1 MFVKFATS
9 EIISSS
15 GNMART
21 AHRADFSH
29 VKPRDGYIYVR
40 SRAISSRTNDNW
52 DTFPAAEIKK
62 AWRTF
67 IGKPVFV
74 NHHNDDPK
82 RARGVIVDAALHE
95 DVSPF
100 GEPDTWVE
108 VLMEV
113 DAVRFPKLAA
123 MVLSGDIDKTSMGCS
138 VERSRC
144 SFCGN
149 EAESPIDFC
158 KHVKSMKGRR
168 INRTTAS
175 GVKEAVLVSEICLGI
190 SFFENSLLVETPADA
205 TAMAFLDPD
214 KEEHHRKIMEMA
226 SGNVSPRL
234 ATSNTSDDG
243 RGNTELS
250 TDAGEGDLSRSRPTD
265 RVPVLADH
273 QGSLLDL
280 GDDVFGERGVGVS
293 RPPETS
299 TSLDH
304 VSRVVSREP
313 KQPVRRVVADRVV
326 ASVSDNLTFGDGS
339 DQRFVPP
346 SVGSDAR
353 SSGVIE
359 GEPSVAVGEH
369 PSGPRPTLVE
379 SSGIDLGEVP
389 VHDRLSTNEPARR
402 GVNALA
408 HGQQDTPR
416 YARTASQDWSDNLM
430 TNHHAL
436 DEQIAP
442 PKVDT
447 LRDSVCSVC
456 GSPDSIVDGVCQT
469 CGFEE
474 PTMFA
479 EPDTLSPQIEDLR
492 DDGKPAFLQCT
503 ECHEKFPTMPPERRE
518 KAEEQ
523 SEDDEEDL
531 DKTSVLVGYDAQGSA
546 VNEDATCP
554 VCEEGTLVPGSD
566 EPEPTEDPE
575 GSDDSDEPDDE
586 VEGDDEE
593 QDEDDKEKVVSARR
607 TASSDDQRYEL
618 YVGDDGMPVAYFAS
632 PGEAF
637 DAAKEAGESDFSVID
652 SHTGDAMKEGGT
664 TASLRTAIQNCG
676 CPDEYHLADCPLVTG
691 DSGLSEADIWAQ
703 EERRLNSDTDWYE
716 GHKAARAT
724 TTMHDQLASKEEAM
738 MPKDRTAHRRMADY
752 NGWPNRETWSAFS
765 WLANDY
771 GIYQS
776 VVQARS
782 AEELKG
788 LYESIPG
795 RDKVDES
802 QIDWQAVYE
811 GFSDDRT
818 ASRRSAHRRTAA
830 LSWRPAAS
838 FPGVPAEGSA
848 ATSTEGYNYLLT
860 PAAYG
865 MGGTGSWELRRMDP
879 GGMGDWVLLV
889 SGQAGASE
897 SQCRQIAEQ
906 DAANPRTASR
916 RTAGFW
922 EEIEAQLA
930 QIRRART
937 VDDVIAALGGS
948 EAASVG
954 DAFFGGSGGD
964 ETLFGALIDAGWRV
978 RSIESDYYFVATS
991 PGGEAL
997 TYIEGDVYRGNRTS
1011 SRRQAH
1017 RRTAV
1022 SLSNIGKTDD
1032 PLVFTGKDPSG
1043 KQVKFKVT
1051 EQESKDLRE
1060 VMFSDLA
1067 MNFSGVDVDE
1077 SEIIKDAFR
1086 RSAALSW
1093 SGEGNYLTATDEKGL
1108 KYKVWRNSD
1117 DHPHQSGK
1125 WAYKVTGIVDGR
1137 PVDSMNDENESKEA
1151 AQAAAEEV
1159 GAAQHSRTAS
1169 SRRTASATLMSI
1181 YADGFGNWHAQ
1192 VIGGTE
1198 AEAQEEAR
1206 RAIIEELSERE
1217 GPNFSPDSI
1226 NVVLD
1231 AEKSRG
1237 ESRVFKEASGKTA
1250 SFSRGPAPAW
1260 LNERNNDGYGTPNNH
1275 EFWSTVDF
1283 EDVNGWR
1290 IFNKDGLW
1298 YGYKLSQNA
1307 WSNGAT
1313 DKADIVAMADPSR
1326 QIDVWASRKTG
1337 ISVREEY
1344 DEQGSLTLWD
1354 GAYSSD
1360 YVGEAIPFDRPDGRG
1375 YTISIPSFPD
1385 TDVFTPFRA
1394 DGTYQKVDKDI
1405 SSAVER
1411 MRRGAS
1417 RTATASRKTTT
1428 KESKMDA
1435 QKRRRMEAAIA
1446 IQARRGQKQ
1455 QERIAALEGV
1465 LREVI
1470 SATGVRTPKAASL
1483 VLASEDENGD
1493 GKVAETDQQ
1502 ALPESTDVESEGKV
1516 KEPPAPKTTD
1526 DPQTEGGTDPDDG
1539 FNKPDDPESVGSG
1552 DGVTNESDSERTFTS
1567 MRLARLRIE
1576 AGVETGDDLT
1586 LGQTIANSNVSMES
1600 IRNEVETLT
1609 KVMANRTASTNEVP
1623 TARPLP
1629 TRSPSQIA
1637 SLASLVA
1644 ASNSGGSV
1652 SNGGSRGTNGSL
1664 IGDSLV

>member
-1 MFVKFATS
+1 MTTTRYASFHVLSATKGGRGATS
-9 EIISSS
+9 GLRKS
-15 GNMART
+15 

-29 VKPRDGYIYVR
+29 IEPREGYIYVR
-40 SRAISSRTNDNW
+40 SRAISSRTNDNF

-190 SFFENSLLVETPADA
+190 SFFENSLLVETPADPTA
-205 TAMAFLDPD
+205 TAFVDPD
-214 KEEHHRKIMEMA
+214 LNKSHFSKAA
-226 SGNVSPRL
+226 SKTASFPGIESAVPF
-234 ATSNTSDDG
+234 ATPKGTVYMIDEASSVVARSEDG
-243 RGNTELS
+243 RQVGYITWYSADGTINNLDVRPEWRRQGIATEL
-250 TDAGEGDLSRSRPTD
+250 
-265 RVPVLADH
+265 
-273 QGSLLDL
+273 
-280 GDDVFGERGVGVS
+280 F
-293 RPPETS
+293 
-299 TSLDH
+299 
-304 VSRVVSREP
+304 
-313 KQPVRRVVADRVV
+313 RRARAIDSWVAH
-326 ASVSDNLTFGDGS
+326 S
-339 DQRFVPP
+339 
-346 SVGSDAR
+346 
-353 SSGVIE
+353 E
-359 GEPSVAVGEH
+359 
-369 PSGPRPTLVE
+369 
-379 SSGIDLGEVP
+379 
-389 VHDRLSTNEPARR
+389 DRLSNDAKAWIKSLPADWQTTRKASR
-402 GVNALA
+402 AGTSL
-408 HGQQDTPR
+408 
-416 YARTASQDWSDNLM
+416 RTASRDWSDNLM

-503 ECHEKFPTMPPERRE
+503 ECNEKFPTMPPERRE

-523 SEDDEEDL
+523 FDDEEDDL
-531 DKTSVLVGYDAQGSA
+531 GKTSVLVGYDAQGSA

-554 VCEEGTLVPGSD
+554 VCEEGTLMPGSD

-575 GSDDSDEPDDE
+575 ESDDSDEPDDE

-664 TASLRTAIQNCG
+664 TASLRTATQNCG

-724 TTMHDQLASKEEAM
+724 TTMHNQLASKEEAM
-738 MPKDRTAHRRMADY
+738 MPKDRTAHRRTSAYSYDDFPLVDNPNFPGEKIPVCPKCGGHVVDSSSS
-752 NGWPNRETWSAFS
+752 NGM
-765 WLANDY
+765 
-771 GIYQS
+771 
-776 VVQARS
+776 
-782 AEELKG
+782 
-788 LYESIPG
+788 PG
-795 RDKVDES
+795 R
-802 QIDWQAVYE
+802 ID
-811 GFSDDRT
+811 
-818 ASRRSAHRRTAA
+818 
-830 LSWRPAAS
+830 
-838 FPGVPAEGSA
+838 
-848 ATSTEGYNYLLT
+848 
-860 PAAYG
+860 
-865 MGGTGSWELRRMDP
+865 
-879 GGMGDWVLLV
+879 
-889 SGQAGASE
+889 
-897 SQCRQIAEQ
+897 
-906 DAANPRTASR
+906 
-916 RTAGFW
+916 
-922 EEIEAQLA
+922 
-930 QIRRART
+930 
-937 VDDVIAALGGS
+937 
-948 EAASVG
+948 
-954 DAFFGGSGGD
+954 
-964 ETLFGALIDAGWRV
+964 
-978 RSIESDYYFVATS
+978 TS
-991 PGGEAL
+991 PIRTCKNCGTVYPMEDNRMRDQFGRPL
-997 TYIEGDVYRGNRTS
+997 TS
-1011 SRRQAH
+1011 H

-1077 SEIIKDAFR
+1077 SEIIKDASRHHAFDGVTR
-1086 RSAALSW
+1086 PDVLPSGWKSSPGTAANFYEKDYPGGGSGHVSKGVGPADGQWAW
-1093 SGEGNYLTATDEKGL
+1093 SLRGVPGASLKDGVQPTRDRAMLVADREAGETLPMSPLG
-1108 KYKVWRNSD
+1108 
-1117 DHPHQSGK
+1117 
-1125 WAYKVTGIVDGR
+1125 
-1137 PVDSMNDENESKEA
+1137 
-1151 AQAAAEEV
+1151 
-1159 GAAQHSRTAS
+1159 SR
-1169 SRRTASATLMSI
+1169 RRTAAATLMSI
-1181 YADGFGNWHAQ
+1181 YADGFGVWHAQ
-1192 VIGGTE
+1192 VIGGDE

-1217 GPNFSPDSI
+1217 GPNFSPDAIS
-1226 NVVLD
+1226 VVLD

-1250 SFSRGPAPAW
+1250 RRRTAEYYNSGPSQFRGEGFYVLIEGTKTAISGPYPSESEAQSVINRDAIFAGSYVVEHIDAASQGQYDILPDKAYTASRRTA
-1260 LNERNNDGYGTPNNH
+1260 DY
-1275 EFWSTVDF
+1275 
-1283 EDVNGWR
+1283 NGWPNR
-1290 IFNKDGLW
+1290 ET
-1298 YGYKLSQNA
+1298 
-1307 WSNGAT
+1307 WSAFSWLANDYDVYHKVVAAPSPEALKGIYAQIPGR
-1313 DKADIVAMADPSR
+1313 DKVDES
-1326 QIDVWASRKTG
+1326 QIDWQAVYEGFSDDRTG
-1337 ISVREEY
+1337 
-1344 DEQGSLTLWD
+1344 
-1354 GAYSSD
+1354 
-1360 YVGEAIPFDRPDGRG
+1360 
-1375 YTISIPSFPD
+1375 
-1385 TDVFTPFRA
+1385 
-1394 DGTYQKVDKDI
+1394 
-1405 SSAVER
+1405 
-1411 MRRGAS
+1411 
-1417 RTATASRKTTT
+1417 SRKTTT
-1428 KESKMDA
+1428 KESKMSNRRTAEYNGWSNRETWNASLWLNNDEGSYRAAVEATSPQDLKAIYESIPGRDQINESAINWDEVYEGFSDDRTASRKATKESKMDA
-1435 QKRRRMEAAIA
+1435 QERRRMKAAIA

-1470 SATGVRTPKAASL
+1470 AATGVRTPKAASL
-1483 VLASEDENGD
+1483 VLASEDEHGD
-1493 GKVAETDQQ
+1493 GQVAETDEQ

-1586 LGQTIANSNVSMES
+1586 LGQTIANSPASMES

-1609 KVMANRTASTNEVP
+1609 KVVANRTASATEVP

-1664 IGDSLV
+1664 IGDTLI

>member
-1 MFVKFATS
+1 MSTTRYASFHVLSATKGGRGATS
-9 EIISSS
+9 GLRKS
-15 GNMART
+15 

-29 VKPRDGYIYVR
+29 IEPREGYIYVR
-40 SRAISSRTNDNW
+40 SRAISSRTNDNF

-190 SFFENSLLVETPADA
+190 SFFENSLLVETPADPTA
-205 TAMAFLDPD
+205 TAFVDPD
-214 KEEHHRKIMEMA
+214 LNKSHFSKAA
-226 SGNVSPRL
+226 SKTASFPGIESAVPF
-234 ATSNTSDDG
+234 ATPKGTVYMIDEASAVVARSEDG
-243 RGNTELS
+243 RQVGYITWYSADGTINNLDVRPEWRRQGIATEL
-250 TDAGEGDLSRSRPTD
+250 
-265 RVPVLADH
+265 
-273 QGSLLDL
+273 
-280 GDDVFGERGVGVS
+280 F
-293 RPPETS
+293 
-299 TSLDH
+299 
-304 VSRVVSREP
+304 
-313 KQPVRRVVADRVV
+313 RRARAIDSWVAH
-326 ASVSDNLTFGDGS
+326 S
-339 DQRFVPP
+339 
-346 SVGSDAR
+346 
-353 SSGVIE
+353 E
-359 GEPSVAVGEH
+359 
-369 PSGPRPTLVE
+369 
-379 SSGIDLGEVP
+379 
-389 VHDRLSTNEPARR
+389 DRLSNDAKAWIKSLPADWQVTRKASR
-402 GVNALA
+402 TGTSL
-408 HGQQDTPR
+408 
-416 YARTASQDWSDNLM
+416 RTASRDWSDNLM

-503 ECHEKFPTMPPERRE
+503 ECHEKFPTIPPERRE
-518 KAEEQ
+518 KAEAQ
-523 SEDDEEDL
+523 FEDDEEADDGL
-531 DKTSVLVGYDAQGSA
+531 GKTSVLVGYDAQGSA
-546 VNEDATCP
+546 VHEDATCP

-575 GSDDSDEPDDE
+575 ESDDSDEPDDE
-586 VEGDDEE
+586 E
-593 QDEDDKEKVVSARR
+593 QDEDDEDDEEKIVSARR

-637 DAAKEAGESDFSVID
+637 DAAKSAGESDFSVID

-664 TASLRTAIQNCG
+664 TASLRTATQNCG

-724 TTMHDQLASKEEAM
+724 TTMHNQLASKEEAM
-738 MPKDRTAHRRMADY
+738 MPKDRTAHRRTSAYSYADFPLVD
-752 NGWPNRETWSAFS
+752 NPN
-765 WLANDY
+765 
-771 GIYQS
+771 
-776 VVQARS
+776 
-782 AEELKG
+782 
-788 LYESIPG
+788 
-795 RDKVDES
+795 
-802 QIDWQAVYE
+802 
-811 GFSDDRT
+811 
-818 ASRRSAHRRTAA
+818 
-830 LSWRPAAS
+830 
-838 FPGVPAEGSA
+838 FPGEKIPSCPKCGGYVVDSSA
-848 ATSTEGYNYLLT
+848 SNGMPGWLETSPIRTCKNC
-860 PAAYG
+860 
-865 MGGTGSWELRRMDP
+865 GTVYPMEDNRMRDQF
-879 GGMGDWVLLV
+879 GRHL
-889 SGQAGASE
+889 SS
-897 SQCRQIAEQ
+897 R
-906 DAANPRTASR
+906 R

-930 QIRRART
+930 LVRQART
-937 VDDVIAALGGS
+937 VNDVIAALGGS
-948 EAASVG
+948 EGASAG

-1051 EQESKDLRE
+1051 EQESKDLKAILY
-1060 VMFSDLA
+1060 SDMA

-1077 SEIIKDAFR
+1077 SEIIKDA
-1086 RSAALSW
+1086 
-1093 SGEGNYLTATDEKGL
+1093 
-1108 KYKVWRNSD
+1108 
-1117 DHPHQSGK
+1117 
-1125 WAYKVTGIVDGR
+1125 
-1137 PVDSMNDENESKEA
+1137 
-1151 AQAAAEEV
+1151 
-1159 GAAQHSRTAS
+1159 S
-1169 SRRTASATLMSI
+1169 SRRTANGIPDNNQSSQCKECSTTRAACRVGIQNGQGPCCGECTHGEYANGVVSNRRTAISVGDVVERKNRQVGSDPSGETLTVEEVWSRPGDGAQMITVRTAPGDGTDVLSVDEVVPVGTTASRRRRQAAADWGPYNGTTINGYWVTTALNMDDWYYLIYPSFEQSDEGQEIAGPVFVGSEKATK
-1181 YADGFGNWHAQ
+1181 AA
-1192 VIGGTE
+1192 
-1198 AEAQEEAR
+1198 AEAA
-1206 RAIIEELSERE
+1206 AMALPPGS
-1217 GPNFSPDSI
+1217 STS
-1226 NVVLD
+1226 
-1231 AEKSRG
+1231 AENESAWSRT
-1237 ESRVFKEASGKTA
+1237 S

-1260 LNERNNDGYGTPNNH
+1260 LNERNNDGYGTPKNH
-1275 EFWSTVDF
+1275 EFWNTVDF

-1313 DKADIVAMADPSR
+1313 DKADIVAMADPGR
-1326 QIDVWASRKTG
+1326 QVDVWASRKTKESKMSNRRTADYNGWPNRETWSAFSWLANDYDVYHKVVAAPSPEALKG
-1337 ISVREEY
+1337 IY
-1344 DEQGSLTLWD
+1344 AQ
-1354 GAYSSD
+1354 
-1360 YVGEAIPFDRPDGRG
+1360 IPGR
-1375 YTISIPSFPD
+1375 D
-1385 TDVFTPFRA
+1385 
-1394 DGTYQKVDKDI
+1394 KVDESQIDWQ
-1405 SSAVER
+1405 AVYE
-1411 MRRGAS
+1411 GFS
-1417 RTATASRKTTT
+1417 DDRTGSRKATT

-1435 QKRRRMEAAIA
+1435 QERRRMKAAIA

-1470 SATGVRTPKAASL
+1470 AATGVRTPKAASL
-1483 VLASEDENGD
+1483 VLASEDEHGD

-1516 KEPPAPKTTD
+1516 KEAPAPKTTD
-1526 DPQTEGGTDPDDG
+1526 DPQNEGGTDPDNG
-1539 FNKPDDPESVGSG
+1539 FNKSDDPESVVPG

-1586 LGQTIANSNVSMES
+1586 LGQKIAKSPASMES

-1609 KVMANRTASTNEVP
+1609 KVMANRTASANEVP

-1652 SNGGSRGTNGSL
+1652 SNGGSRGTSGSL
-1664 IGDSLV
+1664 IGDTLI